1 MPSDHI
7 SKLRFAKARVSL
19 DEYQRSSETME
30 RAIKELIVSS
40 RVTIAQSRGLLD
52 RVGRRLAGK

>member
-1 MPSDHI
+1 
-7 SKLRFAKARVSL
+7 
-19 DEYQRSSETME
+19 ME

-40 RVTIAQSRGLLD
+40 RVTIAQSRDLLD